1 VKALDTN
8 VIIRFLL
15 NDDKAQAHKVKT
27 AFERA
32 EKNNEQYFVATPVVL
47 ETVWVLSAVYSFA
60 RHESLHA
67 LELLSEMPI
76 LEFED
81 YELVRQVVRLG
92 RNTKV
97 DIPDLLIGLSAKNAG
112 CETTLTFDKGL
123 GRSGLFER
131 LT

>member
-8 VIIRFLL
+8 IIIRFLL
-15 NDDKAQAHKVKT
+15 NDDKAQAYKVKT
-27 AFERA
+27 VFERA
-32 EKNNEQYFVATPVVL
+32 EKNNERYFVATPVVL

-60 RHESLHA
+60 RHETLHA

-81 YELVRQVVRLG
+81 YELVRQVVRFG

-97 DIPDLLIGLSAKNAG
+97 DIPDLLIGLAAKHAD